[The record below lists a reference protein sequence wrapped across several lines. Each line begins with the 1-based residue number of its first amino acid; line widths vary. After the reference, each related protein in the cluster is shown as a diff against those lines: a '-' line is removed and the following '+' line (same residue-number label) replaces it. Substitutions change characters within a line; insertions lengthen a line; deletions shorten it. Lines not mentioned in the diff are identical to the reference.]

1 MSTPAPQPQT
11 PPADTSVSDAPS
23 PQNSQSPLPPQTD
36 DLPLIAGL
44 REDLVE
50 AGFTNDGVAELL
62 GAEAVAALDREQ
74 VVPGQLRILEVLAAA
89 DRDTA
94 TAPLGSP
101 APPPQMPRHIAS
113 ARSNTGLKSGY
124 DVADPQQQRCAV
136 LTALWLVSLEV
147 TVEQA
152 NIALPRI
159 GVDGLQRLRLVEVRA
174 GAGRGPDVV
183 VPYADL
189 RPYQIESASG
199 QRNLWVTSDL
209 SAHQVSGA
217 LPHDHV
223 LGIGQASLTLAATT
237 HRRPAA
243 TALDIG
249 TGCGLQLLHLLS
261 HCEHV
266 TGTDLSQRALD
277 FARFNLLIN
286 ADALDLDPHRL
297 SDRVELLHGSLLEPL
312 TGRSFDLVVSNPPFV
327 ITPRTVQES
336 QTERYTYRDGGRE
349 GDGLMAELIT
359 GLPEVLRPGATAQM
373 LGNWEQKADDVDWR
387 ARLRQWV
394 EGTGLHAWFIQRDAQ
409 PPAEYA
415 ETWLRDASEERSIN
429 EYRRRYAAYLADFE
443 ARGVEQIGFGLIW
456 LQRPASDTSTAN
468 TASANTA
475 PRHRFEEILGPV
487 QHPLGPVIG
496 ETTARM
502 EQNDDVVLARTLVV
516 PDSVTEERYQ
526 RFGAEHPEVI
536 IARQGSGL
544 RRARPISSA
553 AAGFMAAA
561 DGEYT
566 AAQLITAV
574 CSLTDTEEAD
584 LRREVLDLWLQ
595 GFLS

>member
-1 MSTPAPQPQT
+1 M
-11 PPADTSVSDAPS
+11 
-23 PQNSQSPLPPQTD
+23 
-36 DLPLIAGL
+36 
-44 REDLVE
+44 E

-74 VVPGQLRILEVLAAA
+74 VVPGQLRILDVLAAA
-89 DRDTA
+89 DRATA

-113 ARSNTGLKSGY
+113 ARSNTGLK
-124 DVADPQQQRCAV
+124 ADTTWQIPSSKRCAV

-297 SDRVELLHGSLLEPL
+297 SDRVELLRGSLLEPV
-312 TGRSFDLVVSNPPFV
+312 TGRSFSTWWSEIRRSSSPRALCRSRRPSATPTATAAGRRRRGSDHAPCADVSV
-327 ITPRTVQES
+327 ADCSHWDSSRVS
-336 QTERYTYRDGGRE
+336 SGRE
-349 GDGLMAELIT
+349 SVSAGR
-359 GLPEVLRPGATAQM
+359 RPGA
-373 LGNWEQKADDVDWR
+373 
-387 ARLRQWV
+387 
-394 EGTGLHAWFIQRDAQ
+394 GTHSAVAAMAAND
-409 PPAEYA
+409 
-415 ETWLRDASEERSIN
+415 SSIAC
-429 EYRRRYAAYLADFE
+429 E
-443 ARGVEQIGFGLIW
+443 
-456 LQRPASDTSTAN
+456 
-468 TASANTA
+468 
-475 PRHRFEEILGPV
+475 PRTCE
-487 QHPLGPVIG
+487 
-496 ETTARM
+496 
-502 EQNDDVVLARTLVV
+502 
-516 PDSVTEERYQ
+516 
-526 RFGAEHPEVI
+526 
-536 IARQGSGL
+536 
-544 RRARPISSA
+544 A
-553 AAGFMAAA
+553 AANFP
-561 DGEYT
+561 
-566 AAQLITAV
+566 
-574 CSLTDTEEAD
+574 
-584 LRREVLDLWLQ
+584 
-595 GFLS
+595 